1 MRKNAKIIQIS
12 GFRGLLLAVFIVTCL
27 IAGFVVFPGLGAMY
41 LWNITMASS
50 FSLPAI
56 NIFQGI
62 LLWLIAALIFYLTG
76 GSQSVVQFKSTSQLS
91 DYELKELMSRI
102 KKQNLAA
109 KDNSSVFKSVELKE
123 ISKADNIGD
132 KNSEHEKDKENL

>member
-1 MRKNAKIIQIS
+1 MRKNSKIIQIS
-12 GFRGLLLAVFIVTCL
+12 GLRGLLFAVFVVTCL
-27 IAGFVVFPGLGAMY
+27 IAGFVVFPGFGAMY
-41 LWNITMASS
+41 LWNITMAAS
-50 FSLPAI
+50 FSLPVI

-102 KKQNLAA
+102 KKQN
-109 KDNSSVFKSVELKE
+109 SVDKQTSVGFKSCEIKE
-123 ISKADNIGD
+123 INKTDTIGD
-132 KNSEHEKDKENL
+132 KISQHEKDKEKL

>member
-12 GFRGLLLAVFIVTCL
+12 GLRGLLLAVFIITCL
-27 IAGFVVFPGLGAMY
+27 IAGFVVFPGFGAMY
-41 LWNITMASS
+41 LWNMTMASS

-102 KKQNLAA
+102 KKQNSAD
-109 KDNSSVFKSVELKE
+109 KQTPVGFKSFEIKE
-123 ISKADNIGD
+123 ISKADNIGE
-132 KNSEHEKDKENL
+132 KNPEHEKDKEKL

>member
-62 LLWLIAALIFYLTG
+62 LLWLIA
-76 GSQSVVQFKSTSQLS
+76 
-91 DYELKELMSRI
+91 
-102 KKQNLAA
+102 
-109 KDNSSVFKSVELKE
+109 
-123 ISKADNIGD
+123 
-132 KNSEHEKDKENL
+132 

>member
-102 KKQNLAA
+102 KNQ
-109 KDNSSVFKSVELKE
+109 NSSDKQTSVGFKSFEIKE
-123 ISKADNIGD
+123 ISKADNIGE
-132 KNSEHEKDKENL
+132 KNSEHEKDKEKL

>member
-12 GFRGLLLAVFIVTCL
+12 GLRGLLLAVFIITCL
-27 IAGFVVFPGLGAMY
+27 IAGFVVFPGFGAMY

>member
-102 KKQNLAA
+102 KKQNSAD
-109 KDNSSVFKSVELKE
+109 KQTSVGFKSFEIKE
-123 ISKADNIGD
+123 ISKADNIGE
-132 KNSEHEKDKENL
+132 KISEQEKEKEK